1 PTGQGPVGRLVYS
14 GSATIDPATLETGSF
29 AIVPPVIGGLE
40 VPDMEVR
47 WPRTARTGPA
57 SDTVSAGSIVRL
69 GLVTANRPDAPAPTS
84 RRWSATVFSGPHWFS
99 RGGDGPPPPEID
111 IVTDEFAGPG
121 GQIFAV

>member
-1 PTGQGPVGRLVYS
+1 
-14 GSATIDPATLETGSF
+14 
-29 AIVPPVIGGLE
+29 
-40 VPDMEVR
+40 
-47 WPRTARTGPA
+47 
-57 SDTVSAGSIVRL
+57 TVSAGSIVRL

-121 GQIFAV
+121 GQIFAVANVTRIIEVPGAGGSQVTRVELTEEIEWSIVIGE